1 VDALWREKFKFRYGG
16 VELYFGPGS
25 LVENIANKLQGVRR
39 ALIVTS
45 KSAARVS
52 GALRDVLSALDEV
65 GADYVIYDKVSPNP
79 TTAIAD
85 EAARAI
91 VEVGADVVVAIGG
104 GSVIDVAKVAS
115 VIAGTGVSSRE
126 YVLGKRL
133 GPPSTRLVVVNLTH
147 GTGSEINRFAVLT
160 ISGTIE
166 KRGVVARYADVS
178 FDDPTYTLTLS
189 REQSLYTTLDA
200 FYHAYEAATSNRSNL
215 LVSTLAEEVVDIV
228 ARYLKR
234 ALEDPGDLEAR
245 TMLLYASMLAGVCVD
260 VVGGSHLAHAIEHG
274 LSGLK
279 PELPHG
285 AGLAIVGPYV
295 AYYVHK
301 VAPEKSARILRRLD
315 PSIKPSSEM
324 AEAAVK
330 AIMEFQLSAGFNKR
344 LRDYGIEESDISP
357 VLDFVERM
365 IRERYAPLLPL
376 MPTREILE
384 DIIRKSI

>member
-16 VELYFGPGS
+16 VELYFSPGS

-65 GADYVIYDKVSPNP
+65 SADYVIYDKVSPNP
-79 TTAIAD
+79 TTTIAD

-91 VEVGADVVVAIGG
+91 VEVEADVVIAIGG

-133 GPPSTRLVVVNLTH
+133 GPSSTRLVVVNLTH

-234 ALEDPGDLEAR
+234 VLEDPGDLEAR

-301 VAPEKSARILRRLD
+301 AAPERSARILRKLD

-324 AEAAVK
+324 AEAAMK

-344 LRDYGIEESDISP
+344 LRDYGMEESDISP

>member
-1 VDALWREKFKFRYGG
+1 LWREKFKFKYGG

-25 LVENIANKLQGVRR
+25 LVENAVYKLQGVKR

-45 KSAARVS
+45 KRAARVS
-52 GALRDVLSALDEV
+52 GALSDVLSTLDEV
-65 GADYVIYDKVSPNP
+65 NADYVIYDKVAPNP
-79 TTAIAD
+79 TTTIVD
-85 EAARAI
+85 EVAKAI
-91 VEVGADVVVAIGG
+91 VEVGADVVIAIGG

-126 YVLGKRL
+126 YVLGKRS
-133 GPPSTRLVVVNLTH
+133 GPSSIRLVVVNLTH
-147 GTGSEINRFAVLT
+147 GTGSEIDRFAVLT
-160 ISGTIE
+160 ITGTIE

-228 ARYLKR
+228 TKYLKR
-234 ALEDPGDLEAR
+234 VLEDPGDLEAR

-301 VAPEKSARILRRLD
+301 AAPEKSARILRKLD
-315 PSIKPSSEM
+315 PSIKPSSEV
-324 AEAAVK
+324 AEAAMK
-330 AIMEFQLSAGFNKR
+330 AIMEFQLDVGFNKR
-344 LRDYGIEESDISP
+344 LRDYGIKESDIPP
-357 VLDFVERM
+357 VLDFVEKM

>member
-234 ALEDPGDLEAR
+234 VLEDPGDLEAR

-301 VAPEKSARILRRLD
+301 AAPEKSARILRKLD

-324 AEAAVK
+324 AEAAMK

-357 VLDFVERM
+357 VLDFVEKM

>member
-1 VDALWREKFKFRYGG
+1 MWREKFKFKYGG

-25 LVENIANKLQGVRR
+25 LVENAVYKLQGVKR

-45 KSAARVS
+45 KRAARVS
-52 GALRDVLSALDEV
+52 GALSDVLSTLDEV
-65 GADYVIYDKVSPNP
+65 NADYVIYDKVAPNP
-79 TTAIAD
+79 TTTIVD
-85 EAARAI
+85 EVAKAI
-91 VEVGADVVVAIGG
+91 VEVGADVVIAIGG

-126 YVLGKRL
+126 YVLGKRS
-133 GPPSTRLVVVNLTH
+133 GPSSIRLVVVNLTH
-147 GTGSEINRFAVLT
+147 GTGSEIDRFAVLT
-160 ISGTIE
+160 ITGTIE

-178 FDDPTYTLTLS
+178 FDDPTYTLTLG

-228 ARYLKR
+228 TKYLKR
-234 ALEDPGDLEAR
+234 VLEDPGDLEAR

-301 VAPEKSARILRRLD
+301 AAPEKSARILRKLD
-315 PSIKPSSEM
+315 PSIKPSSEV
-324 AEAAVK
+324 AEAAMK
-330 AIMEFQLSAGFNKR
+330 AIMEFQLDVGFNKR
-344 LRDYGIEESDISP
+344 LRDYGIKESDIPP
-357 VLDFVERM
+357 VLDFVEKM